1 MRKLLVIFTLLFL
14 TCTGTVQAT
23 NELDGN
29 FLLCDKDREDNPE
42 WIFGLIF
49 DNGTLTEVGI
59 KNYTKVVKFADK
71 EYTLTG
77 DAVIWHFGNTYILY
91 RETLELRGLGG
102 FGSSSKQCEISSFKE
117 IMKKFDEVIVA
128 GKKRRKI

>member
-14 TCTGTVQAT
+14 TCTGTVQAK

-77 DAVIWHFGNTYILY
+77 DAVVWHFGLTYILY
-91 RETLELRGLGG
+91 RETLEIRGLGG
-102 FGSSSKQCEISSFKE
+102 IGTSSKQCEISSFKE